1 MGSATS
7 VSLKYNSNHR
17 ELSAAAI
24 SIHKPSIISELILEQ
39 EIDVATAMAL
49 DDDDLP
55 FVSAKKLDQIK
66 LKVALKQLR
75 TYLNGHQRTLHLSHS
90 AMQLGTTTN
99 PTINLSTS
107 FSQSTSF
114 LPSSLRIGL
123 LESITDDSQTPRD
136 SLMVLSNLVQSENT
150 RALVRND
157 LDVTSSLLI
166 SLRNYGD
173 KMDICKSSLE
183 ILLRQCFVEENLL
196 LVIEQNGVQ
205 LILNLLKQHESN
217 NNSKIS
223 ESCVSIL
230 WLYGAHLI
238 SKRKE
243 RKRPV
248 GYNSDSINGSSMMM
262 MTDAGFPM
270 TELERKEKKD
280 LELLVI
286 QNILWQMVRYKENS
300 EVLSACCLALSTNI
314 DLNNVSLIRHL
325 LSSESLDILFS
336 TMKKYNYI
344 LDVIEPCVT
353 VIEKLSIVNI
363 DRENGSKNE
372 NENRNNRSTRF
383 IDGIDGEIRGE
394 DYRNEMRMLGG
405 VHLLREVILRWPNN
419 RILRT
424 KAQTALNRLQAPR
437 LRTPP
442 KRKIKRIV
450 SVKPM
455 VFKIK
460 KKLNVM
466 KAFKEYKKNK
476 IEVASFV
483 DAKDKIGLKNDLDNL
498 FDGLPEWNGGKG
510 SMVKEKKEQ
519 GVHLFGKTDTKW
531 LKKKKNK
538 KNKKNK
544 KKNKH
549 REKVKTTMEKETDAV
564 LNMFGFDVPDEEEE
578 EDEVLDLISPVRG
591 ETMMTTN
598 PIDSEIQHI
607 FELIDRD
614 HSGNITYSELL
625 RGLRTVAV
633 REFVEQRENLKL
645 LRPKNVHHNFN
656 LIVKEEESHCF
667 NLHAF
672 NMFCQMV
679 VNDNEVATEPMH
691 KKNLESV
698 DILFDLLDSNKDSVL
713 TYSEVLLKLQ
723 HPDGIVMDLIESNP
737 KLKDLLN
744 PKKLKSTLTKIAKA
758 HPSGKLTRG
767 AFRMYVVYK
776 KISVI
781 ERANAAKAK
790 QRRYLEKKR

>member
-372 NENRNNRSTRF
+372 NENRNRNNTRF

-455 VFKIK
+455 VFK
-460 KKLNVM
+460 M
-466 KAFKEYKKNK
+466 KKNNFLK
-476 IEVASFV
+476 SEVRVKAAAIALGSLEYPTQIENVVRVLKKNTPPIVGGKLTKFFTIAAFTMLGLIH
-483 DAKDKIGLKNDLDNL
+483 KDKHWREWAPANYTAGSGCVNWLKEATSNSTLDG
-498 FDGLPEWNGGKG
+498 DGVKTLLSSMLAFLPE
-510 SMVKEKKEQ
+510 SIT
-519 GVHLFGKTDTKW
+519 F
-531 LKKKKNK
+531 
-538 KNKKNK
+538 
-544 KKNKH
+544 
-549 REKVKTTMEKETDAV
+549 
-564 LNMFGFDVPDEEEE
+564 
-578 EDEVLDLISPVRG
+578 LDLENVACKAHVLKFNGKQQHSSVGSGDGGVGGRSRARTAG
-591 ETMMTTN
+591 TAKKRKHAGAGS
-598 PIDSEIQHI
+598 DSKKM
-607 FELIDRD
+607 R
-614 HSGNITYSELL
+614 
-625 RGLRTVAV
+625 
-633 REFVEQRENLKL
+633 
-645 LRPKNVHHNFN
+645 
-656 LIVKEEESHCF
+656 VKEEE
-667 NLHAF
+667 
-672 NMFCQMV
+672 
-679 VNDNEVATEPMH
+679 
-691 KKNLESV
+691 
-698 DILFDLLDSNKDSVL
+698 DSS
-713 TYSEVLLKLQ
+713 S
-723 HPDGIVMDLIESNP
+723 
-737 KLKDLLN
+737 
-744 PKKLKSTLTKIAKA
+744 STSA
-758 HPSGKLTRG
+758 P
-767 AFRMYVVYK
+767 
-776 KISVI
+776 
-781 ERANAAKAK
+781 
-790 QRRYLEKKR
+790 